1 MLHIH
6 FGAGRLGLGL
16 VGPAFKKDGSE
27 LFLLNRAISGSKAT
41 GSTSLSAERRNEL
54 LRDGAGKRYFI
65 EKPGG
70 VPEDRT
76 AVTYDDFIIYDD
88 ENLEREVEQIVEHS
102 SQVANGVVVSA
113 SILAI
118 ENYGPVIETLNLLA
132 KTRAKG
138 GEIGKIYLVACE
150 NTLSAPAVFKDH
162 TVAPAI
168 CEEAFEHVT
177 CVHALV
183 DRMCVGLEE
192 INADDGPAVLVR
204 AEDYGSLKL
213 ELKDDDNDLVEL
225 CRGSKIEFSRH
236 VDTEKQIKSWL
247 LNGTHWLIAL
257 EAFEETRGDQNM
269 KLNEFLL
276 SDPRHMEFA
285 RKAMREMQEGVAIL
299 LRGGDRFRAFVEDV
313 DVDQYLEGAAA
324 AILRRFC
331 STEDPITRIL
341 ARFRAPTADSVDTI
355 VSFSKRFADRVDEP
369 MQAYEARKGFLPPAA
384 SRGVLSL
391 MRLVANGTF
400 ITAAAA

>member
-16 VGPAFKKDGSE
+16 VCPAFRKDE
-27 LFLLNRAISGSKAT
+27 HEIFLLNRANSGSKAT
-41 GSTSLSAERRNEL
+41 GNTSLGAERRNEL
-54 LRDGAGKRYFI
+54 LRDGAAKRYFI

-70 VPEDRT
+70 LPEDRT
-76 AVTYDDFIIYDD
+76 AVTYDDFITYDD
-88 ENLEREVEQIVEHS
+88 ENLAREVEKIVKHS
-102 SQVANGVVVSA
+102 NQAAIGVVVSA

-132 KTRAKG
+132 KTREKG
-138 GEIGKIYLVACE
+138 REIGKIYFVACE
-150 NTLSAPAVFKDH
+150 NTLSAPAVFQDN
-162 TVAPAI
+162 TVAPLI
-168 CEEAFEHVT
+168 CNEAFKHVT

-192 INADDGPAVLVR
+192 IESDDGPAVLVR

-213 ELKDDDNDLVEL
+213 ELKHGDDDLVEL
-225 CRGSKIEFSRH
+225 CRGSKVEFSRH

-257 EAFEETRGDQNM
+257 EAFQETRGDQNM

-299 LRGGDRFRAFVEDV
+299 LRAGDRFQAFAEDV